1 MTKKE
6 GEMKDYLYQKEK
18 KDELDEKRRQHVR
31 ERLGEFINELCNDFG
46 WEPLFD
52 YNQSEVEDMIKGI
65 LK

>member
-1 MTKKE
+1 MIIE
-6 GEMKDYLYQKEK
+6 GYANIYQEK
-18 KDELDEKRRQHVR
+18 SQHPF
-31 ERLGEFINELCNDFG
+31 EFSIFIYGSKRLGEFINELCNDFG